1 MELDTDTR
9 ISTLLSKLLLE
20 VCSLEYFDIAEQTYN
35 SMFMQYP
42 NDERTQIAEQILRL
56 ITGTETYGGTG
67 KKALKV
73 EMRTFPKKNI
83 SAQSLLPKEFSLKQN
98 FPNPFNPVTLIKY
111 ELPHDEFVTLK
122 IYDLLGREVFVLVNG
137 FEQAGYKIV
146 RFDASR
152 IASGVYFYKMKAG
165 NFQAMKK
172 LLLVK

>member
-1 MELDTDTR
+1 
-9 ISTLLSKLLLE
+9 
-20 VCSLEYFDIAEQTYN
+20 
-35 SMFMQYP
+35 
-42 NDERTQIAEQILRL
+42 
-56 ITGTETYGGTG
+56 
-67 KKALKV
+67 
-73 EMRTFPKKNI
+73 
-83 SAQSLLPKEFSLKQN
+83 LLPKEFSLKQN